1 MRKQL
6 SSRFALLRV
15 NAFWMLTLCIA
26 MLAGGGSSG
35 GLSLAKL
42 APSLRQVV
50 AASSPDAPFGFAG
63 AAAASSSAAS
73 FGLAAAA
80 AASSS
85 AAPFGFAGAAAA
97 SSPAASFG
105 LAAADAA
112 SSSAAPFGF
121 AAAAAASSSAAPF
134 GLPPPPPHQVLLPR
148 LVLPPRQVLL
158 PLLALPPLPRL
169 ALNLHGDTSFVVAA
183 AGGHVAAAS
192 FFCLVGP
199 M

>member
-85 AAPFGFAGAAAA
+85 AAPFGFA
-97 SSPAASFG
+97 
-105 LAAADAA
+105 
-112 SSSAAPFGF
+112 
-121 AAAAAASSSAAPF
+121 AAAAASSSAAPF